1 MNIFIKKKTY
11 DDVCLIRLFIQS
23 FIYLFN
29 YQQINQT

>member
-1 MNIFIKKKTY
+1 MNIFIKKTY
-11 DDVCLIRLFIQS
+11 DDMCLIRLFIQS